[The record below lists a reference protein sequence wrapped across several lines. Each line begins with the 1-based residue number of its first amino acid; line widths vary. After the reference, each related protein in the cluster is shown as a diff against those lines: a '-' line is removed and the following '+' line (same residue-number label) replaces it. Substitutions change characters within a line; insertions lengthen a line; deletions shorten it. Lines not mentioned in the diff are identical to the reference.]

1 MRFTLIIIFIS
12 IISII
17 VTAILNQIFKNKRLI
32 KYIPSMI
39 MLPFMIYN
47 FIMMYS
53 TTSEGFEALG
63 RLIMGIFFFA
73 AMISSLIFAI
83 SADVFHK
90 YKMK

>member
-39 MLPFMIYN
+39 MLPYDHN
-47 FIMMYS
+47 FVMMYS

>member
-1 MRFTLIIIFIS
+1 
-12 IISII
+12 
-17 VTAILNQIFKNKRLI
+17 
-32 KYIPSMI
+32 
-39 MLPFMIYN
+39 
-47 FIMMYS
+47 MYS